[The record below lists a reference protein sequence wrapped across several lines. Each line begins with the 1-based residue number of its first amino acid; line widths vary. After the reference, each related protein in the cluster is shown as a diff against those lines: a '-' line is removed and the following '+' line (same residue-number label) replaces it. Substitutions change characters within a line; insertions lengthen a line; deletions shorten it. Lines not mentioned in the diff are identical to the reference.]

1 MSLAVMLVLILN
13 GFVSGLYKQVSPYLD
28 NSPGSLVVMQ
38 QGVTNLLGATSLL
51 PQAAEQQIR
60 EIDNV
65 FEVVPILSQF
75 IILDLHGLKQP
86 AYLIGYQQG
95 SGDPASRGGPW
106 QIATGRE
113 PLSDDEVVFDAVLA
127 ARHDLGLG
135 DQFEIMGSEF
145 EIVGLSTDTTSWM
158 TSFVFIS
165 KSAAEDLLRAP
176 GATSILLVE
185 LIPDSNRSQA
195 IKALGRLEGVDALE
209 KATVVANDTKLLV
222 EVFSAPIQLMAGIAF
237 LVGVLVVGLVI
248 YTATV
253 ERQREFGVL
262 KAVGAT
268 NRLLYLIVGIQA
280 LVSAS
285 IGGLTGIGLA
295 VILAEGIMRLR
306 PEFLILLTPDSAWL
320 AIGSSLGMALLSA
333 LIPARTVARLEPADV
348 FQRGG

>member
-1 MSLAVMLVLILN
+1 M
-13 GFVSGLYKQVSPYLD
+13 
-28 NSPGSLVVMQ
+28 
-38 QGVTNLLGATSLL
+38 
-51 PQAAEQQIR
+51 
-60 EIDNV
+60 
-65 FEVVPILSQF
+65 
-75 IILDLHGLKQP
+75 
-86 AYLIGYQQG
+86 
-95 SGDPASRGGPW
+95 
-106 QIATGRE
+106 
-113 PLSDDEVVFDAVLA
+113 
-127 ARHDLGLG
+127 
-135 DQFEIMGSEF
+135 
-145 EIVGLSTDTTSWM
+145 
-158 TSFVFIS
+158 
-165 KSAAEDLLRAP
+165 
-176 GATSILLVE
+176 
-185 LIPDSNRSQA
+185 
-195 IKALGRLEGVDALE
+195 
-209 KATVVANDTKLLV
+209 VANDTKLLV

-306 PEFLILLTPDSAWL
+306 PEFLIRLTPDSAWL